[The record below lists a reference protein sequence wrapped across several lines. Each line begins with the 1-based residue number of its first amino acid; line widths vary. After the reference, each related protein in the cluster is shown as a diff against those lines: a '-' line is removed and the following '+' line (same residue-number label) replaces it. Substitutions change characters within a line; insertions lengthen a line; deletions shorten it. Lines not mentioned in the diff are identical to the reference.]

1 MNGCAPTRRGGVPTV
16 AQSVERI
23 DRFDA
28 GLMRLLAWSA
38 FAIAALTVIAL
49 AFV

>member
-1 MNGCAPTRRGGVPTV
+1 MRARETRPRPNAV

-28 GLMRLLAWSA
+28 ALMRLLASSA
-38 FAIAALTVIAL
+38 VAIAALVVIAL
-49 AFV
+49 AFL